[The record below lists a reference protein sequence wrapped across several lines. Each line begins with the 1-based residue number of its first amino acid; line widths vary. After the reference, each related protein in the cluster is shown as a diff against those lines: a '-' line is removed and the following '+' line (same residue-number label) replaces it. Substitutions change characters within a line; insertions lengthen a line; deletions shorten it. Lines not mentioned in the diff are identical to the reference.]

1 MLGGPLTMPFAR
13 PWLLLL
19 LALLPLWWLRR
30 RRGRSVVSFSDV
42 TALAAPAGLRRW
54 VGDAPPVLRG
64 LAVGLWIVAAAGPQL
79 GVSTT
84 EIRSEGISIV
94 LVVDV
99 SSSMLAEDF
108 TPSNRLDVA
117 KQQAIAFV
125 RGRKYDRIGLVAFAG
140 EALTRVPLTTDYAVI
155 EQAVLDLGI
164 GQLEDGT
171 AIGTAIATGA
181 NRLRAASGT
190 SKVMVLL
197 TDGESN
203 RGRVDPRTAAD
214 VAAELGIRIYAIG
227 VGTEG
232 EARLP
237 IGRGADGQIRYQ
249 MMPVRLDEPLL
260 RDVAA
265 KTGGRYFR
273 ATDAEAL
280 ARIFQQIDQLEKTE
294 VEVTRFTE
302 YEESYRPLV
311 IAGLVALLVELVLG
325 STIAVRVP

>member
-1 MLGGPLTMPFAR
+1 
-13 PWLLLL
+13 LLLVL

-30 RRGRSVVSFSDV
+30 RGRRSVVAFSDV
-42 TALAAPAGLRRW
+42 TPLARPVGARRW
-54 VGDAPPVLRG
+54 VGQAPPALRT
-64 LAVGLWIVAAAGPQL
+64 LAVGAWIVAAAGPQL
-79 GVSTT
+79 SVSTT

-108 TPSNRLDVA
+108 APSNRLDVA

-125 RGRKYDRIGLVAFAG
+125 RGRKYDRIGLVAFAA

-155 EQAVLDLGI
+155 EQAALDLGV

-181 NRLRAASGT
+181 NRLRAAPEK

-214 VAAELGIRIYAIG
+214 VAAELGIRVYAIG

-237 IGRGADGQIRYQ
+237 IGRGADGQVRYQ
-249 MMPVRLDEPLL
+249 MMPVRIDEPLL
-260 RDVAA
+260 TEVAT

-294 VEVTRFTE
+294 VEVTRFAE
-302 YEESYRPLV
+302 YEETYRPFV
-311 IAGLVALLVELVLG
+311 IAGLAALLVELLLA

>member
-1 MLGGPLTMPFAR
+1 
-13 PWLLLL
+13 
-19 LALLPLWWLRR
+19 
-30 RRGRSVVSFSDV
+30 
-42 TALAAPAGLRRW
+42 
-54 VGDAPPVLRG
+54 
-64 LAVGLWIVAAAGPQL
+64 
-79 GVSTT
+79 
-84 EIRSEGISIV
+84 RSEGISIV

-125 RGRKYDRIGLVAFAG
+125 RGRKYDRIGLVAFAA

-171 AIGTAIATGA
+171 AIGTAIVTGA
-181 NRLRAASGT
+181 NRLRAATGKSR
-190 SKVMVLL
+190 VMVLL

-260 RDVAA
+260 RDVAG

-294 VEVTRFTE
+294 VEVTRFAE
-302 YEESYRPLV
+302 YEETYRPLV
-311 IAGLVALLVELVLG
+311 LAGLVALLVELLLR

>member
-1 MLGGPLTMPFAR
+1 VFAR
-13 PWLLLL
+13 PLILLLL
-19 LALLPLWWLRR
+19 VLLPWWWWRR
-30 RRGRSVVSFSDV
+30 RERRARVTFSDV
-42 TALAAPAGLRRW
+42 APLVAVSGPRRW
-54 VGDAPPVLRG
+54 LSELPAALRLFAAG
-64 LAVGLWIVAAAGPQL
+64 AWIIAAAGPQL
-79 GVSTT
+79 SVSTT

-108 TPSNRLDVA
+108 APSNRLDVA

-125 RGRKYDRIGLVAFAG
+125 RGRQYDRIGLVAFAA
-140 EALTRVPLTTDYAVI
+140 EALTQVPLTTDYAVI
-155 EQAVLDLGI
+155 EQAVLNLQI

-181 NRLRAASGT
+181 NRLRAGSGE

-203 RGRVDPRTAAD
+203 RGRVDPRTAAE
-214 VAAELGIRIYAIG
+214 VAAQLGVRVYAIG

-237 IGRGADGQIRYQ
+237 IGRGADGQVRYQ
-249 MMPVRLDEPLL
+249 MMPVRIDDRLL
-260 RDVAA
+260 TDVATL
-265 KTGGRYFR
+265 TGGRYFR

-280 ARIFQQIDQLEKTE
+280 ARIFQQIDQLEKSE
-294 VEVTRFTE
+294 VEVTRFAE
-302 YEESYRPLV
+302 FEETYRPLV
-311 IAGLVALLVELVLG
+311 VAGLAAICLELVLA
-325 STIAVRVP
+325 STVVVRVP